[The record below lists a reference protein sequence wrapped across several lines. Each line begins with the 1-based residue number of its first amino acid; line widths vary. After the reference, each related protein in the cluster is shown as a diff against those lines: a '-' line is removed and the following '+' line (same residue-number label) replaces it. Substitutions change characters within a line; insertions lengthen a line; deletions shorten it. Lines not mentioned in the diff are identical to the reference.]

1 MISRVHIENFKSL
14 VNFDLPPQGH
24 PLGGFTCLIGMNGA
38 GKSTL
43 LQAFDFIAH
52 VAIGKVQEWLRNRD
66 WKKGEMVS
74 HVGKKN
80 PVITFTVEMRAK
92 MGQTIVWHARFNTA
106 MLRCTQETILSND
119 EPILKLEDGR
129 LFVLNSSEGALRF
142 DKVPFEY
149 EGSVFSTL
157 KLEGTHPG
165 IAEVKTKLQ
174 SLHSLELLAPQ
185 LMRRRSRESEDI
197 GPGGERLAG
206 FLSHLSE
213 AQQEDLLTQIQSF
226 YPEIVG
232 WRVKKKQYGWKGLL
246 VEERTMGGAEVGEGH
261 INDAFLRVIAMLSQA
276 YTRAGMLLLDEIEN
290 GMNPAMVGKLMDFLV
305 ALSRQGLQVIV
316 TTHSPIIL
324 NFLDDEVA
332 KEGVMLLYKN
342 ENGSTHACRYF
353 DQPETLDKL
362 RALGPGEVFAD
373 TDLRKMVARLAAS
386 APEKENHQTSGK

>member
-92 MGQTIVWHARFNTA
+92 MGQTIVWH
-106 MLRCTQETILSND
+106 
-119 EPILKLEDGR
+119 
-129 LFVLNSSEGALRF
+129 
-142 DKVPFEY
+142 EY